1 MNFFFFFFKQTNKL
15 NFFCFTWCSL
25 PSTVPCVTSIIQ
37 FFSPRDEMPN
47 SKMTIHS
54 LHFFPLAPC
63 RTYFFFVLPLT
74 ATSSLSIN
82 SLFSCVRTG
91 GMRSWFSFLDG
102 VQRGWFTALELSNW
116 TKEKGLRFIFRIQG
130 VSVLSLR
137 FDIFHSEPKYVEV
150 WIIRWIADGII
161 SRSPW
166 LGA

>member
-1 MNFFFFFFKQTNKL
+1 MNFFFFFSNKQTNWTFLLHLVFSSL
-15 NFFCFTWCSL
+15 NCSL
-25 PSTVPCVTSIIQ
+25 CHLNHS
-37 FFSPRDEMPN
+37 FFSPSRRNAQLEDDN
-47 SKMTIHS
+47 SFS
-54 LHFFPLAPC
+54 PFFPLAPC

-74 ATSSLSIN
+74 ATSPLSIN

-137 FDIFHSEPKYVEV
+137 FDIFHSEPKFLEV